1 MNAPLVSVLMPSH
14 GHARWVEEAVRS
26 VMAQEGVSFELL
38 VVDDGSPDGSPEIL
52 RRLAD
57 ELGFD
62 LVCRENRGLVPTLNE
77 MLARARGKYFC
88 THASDD
94 VMPPGRLKLQ
104 TGWLEAHPDKA
115 ACFGQV
121 VDMDAEGNLE
131 PGPDPRYLPGI
142 PEVTFEELATGR
154 KELHGCS
161 EMIRTEAFR
170 SLGGYDPDF
179 ATEDFAMFCRL
190 STAFGP
196 LPVLPDAVCFYRLHG
211 GGFHLD
217 SAAIYSATIAAVRK
231 YAKDPEFAERAAAI
245 WKSHWF
251 SALAYRDKREAL
263 RMLPK
268 LATLSPAFLGRFPK
282 LFVPKFLLRR

>member
-1 MNAPLVSVLMPSH
+1 MSAPLVSVLMPSH

-38 VVDDGSPDGSPEIL
+38 VVDDGSPDESPEIL

-77 MLARARGKYFC
+77 MVGRARGKYFC

-94 VMPPGRLKLQ
+94 VMAPGRLAAQ
-104 TGWLEAHPDKA
+104 SGYLERHPGEPM
-115 ACFGQV
+115 CFGQIV
-121 VDMDAEGNLE
+121 LMDAGGRLD
-131 PGPDPRYLPGI
+131 GAPDPRYARSVPRIAFDEFFMGEK
-142 PEVTFEELATGR
+142 EV
-154 KELHGCS
+154 HGCT
-161 EMIRTEAFR
+161 EMIRLDVFR
-170 SLGGYDPDF
+170 GMGGYDPEF
-179 ATEDFAMFCRL
+179 PFEDFPLWLGFLRRYG
-190 STAFGP
+190 S
-196 LPVLPDAVCFYRLHG
+196 LPVLPTVCCHYRRHG
-211 GGFHLD
+211 DNMSRDVALMYGTFLKALARHADHPRYKEALN
-217 SAAIYSATIAAVRK
+217 V
-231 YAKDPEFAERAAAI
+231 

-268 LATLSPAFLGRFPK
+268 LASLSPAFLGRFPK